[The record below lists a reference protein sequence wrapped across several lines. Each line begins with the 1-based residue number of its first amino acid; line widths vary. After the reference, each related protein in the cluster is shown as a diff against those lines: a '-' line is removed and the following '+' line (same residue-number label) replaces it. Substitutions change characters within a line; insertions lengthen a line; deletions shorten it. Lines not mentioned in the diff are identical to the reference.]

1 MLKWKCRFLLG
12 LFLCGLF
19 LCGGVLWAD
28 ARADRDGSDE
38 KDGARYTLGY
48 RFHPGQT
55 LRWEVTHQTN
65 TRTSISES
73 TQTAETTSK
82 SVKLWRV
89 LDVAADGSAT
99 FEHSVESIDMRQ
111 KLSGHSEVRYN
122 SLTDDKAP
130 TGFKDVA
137 KAVGVPLSV
146 VTLDSRGKILK
157 RELKQSTPGVKHA
170 ARVTIPLPEEPVPI
184 GHTWSFPH
192 EVEVPL
198 RSGGIKRVK
207 TLQSFELASVK
218 TGVATIR
225 VATRIL
231 SPIRDPAIRSQ
242 LVQLE
247 SSGEVK
253 FDVDAGCI
261 LGQQMDVDKH
271 VVGFHTEASSLH
283 YESRFTEKLLPAET
297 RTAKRQTAPGR

>member
-12 LFLCGLF
+12 LFLF
-19 LCGGVLWAD
+19 GGVLWAD
-28 ARADRDGSDE
+28 VRADRNSSAE
-38 KDGARYTLGY
+38 KDGPKYALRY

-55 LRWEVTHQTN
+55 LRWDVTHRTS
-65 TRTSISES
+65 TRTSISET
-73 TQTAETTSK
+73 TQNAETTSM

-89 LDVAADGSAT
+89 LEVADDGSAT
-99 FEHSVESIDMRQ
+99 FEHSVESINMRQ
-111 KLSGHSEVRYN
+111 KLGGHKEMRYN
-122 SLTDDKAP
+122 SLTDDKVPA
-130 TGFKDVA
+130 GFKDVA

-146 VTLDSRGKILK
+146 VTLDSRGKIIK
-157 RELKQSTPGVKHA
+157 REIKQSTPGVKHA
-170 ARVTIPLPEEPVPI
+170 AQVTIPLPEKPVPI

-231 SPIRDPAIRSQ
+231 SLIRDPAIRSQ

-283 YESRFTEKLLPAET
+283 YTSRFTEKLLPAET
-297 RTAKRQTAPGR
+297 KTAKRKTAPPR